1 MSGKM
6 CGTTRND
13 GGSSW
18 AGPVLRISGSEGGGW
33 TGRVSGWGASGWLLI
48 GGGGGEFFTLI
59 HLNSP

>member
-18 AGPVLRISGSEGGGW
+18 AGPVLRISVSEGGW
-33 TGRVSGWGASGWLLI
+33 TDRVSGWGASGWLLI
-48 GGGGGEFFTLI
+48 GGGGVVFL
-59 HLNSP
+59 P